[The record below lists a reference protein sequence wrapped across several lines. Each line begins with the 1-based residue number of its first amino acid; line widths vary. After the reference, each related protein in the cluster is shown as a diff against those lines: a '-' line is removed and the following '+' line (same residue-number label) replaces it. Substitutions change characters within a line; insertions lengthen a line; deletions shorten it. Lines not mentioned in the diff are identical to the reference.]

1 MREQLFILYMH
12 TDKTAAKKLLAMV
25 LQNLRWIVID
35 RFAPGS
41 HIFKGE
47 LLRIY

>member
-25 LQNLRWIVID
+25 LQNLRILLIIKSLVSKIAQRIVNLV
-35 RFAPGS
+35 
-41 HIFKGE
+41 K
-47 LLRIY
+47 